1 MGETKRKYPRE
12 FKLEAVRLSED
23 PDRTGAEVAR
33 AWGIAPRILY
43 RWRQVFKSE
52 GPEAFPGHGKLPKS
66 EEEMRQLRRK
76 LHRVTQ
82 ERDILKKAIAIFSRE
97 R

>member
-1 MGETKRKYPRE
+1 MSEVRRKYTRE

-23 PDRTGAEVAR
+23 PDRTAAETAR
-33 AWGIAPRILY
+33 ALGISPRVLY
-43 RWRQVFKSE
+43 RWRQVFKSD
-52 GPEAFPGHGKLPKS
+52 GPEAFPGHGKLPES
-66 EEEMRQLRRK
+66 EEEVRQLRRK
-76 LHRVTQ
+76 LERVTQ